1 MKKKSGAG
9 AFAIVKVACKH
20 FDKIE
25 PYIVLDWKKQKS
37 WNHQISFKE
46 RFAKLKIFFYSFL
59 FRILQTFRKKIA
71 LIKYGTFTAPLEV
84 IKVCKIVKTSVDFRC
99 QIHQHV
105 YAKLLHAQIPKL
117 QKDWQLDCILLHFWI
132 CVC

>member
-1 MKKKSGAG
+1 MNKIEHRYVNMLMKKKLSVR
-9 AFAIVKVACKH
+9 AFAIVKVASKL

-25 PYIVLDWKKQKS
+25 PFIVVDWKKQKS

-46 RFAKLKIFFYSFL
+46 RFEKLKIFFYSFL

-84 IKVCKIVKTSVDFRC
+84 IKVCEIVKTSVDFRC
-99 QIHQHV
+99 QIHQRSTRAFFV
-105 YAKLLHAQIPKL
+105 QTLFR
-117 QKDWQLDCILLHFWI
+117 QLTCT
-132 CVC
+132 